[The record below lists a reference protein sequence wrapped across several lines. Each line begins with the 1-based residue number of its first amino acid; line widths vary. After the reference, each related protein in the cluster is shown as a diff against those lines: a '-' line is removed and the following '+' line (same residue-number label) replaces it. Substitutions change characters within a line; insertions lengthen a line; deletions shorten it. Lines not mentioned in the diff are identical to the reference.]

1 MPGLELRRTGRGVA
15 VDLGTMYVYQEPGE
29 RAWVSIPA
37 VKIGMWADDA
47 PREIEQLIAQALDL
61 NRGDRAADH
70 PSPGRRR
77 AGRAP
82 GRWLTNP
89 RPKGEHPTVSVR
101 KERD

>member
-47 PREIEQLIAQALDL
+47 PREID
-61 NRGDRAADH
+61 
-70 PSPGRRR
+70 S
-77 AGRAP
+77 
-82 GRWLTNP
+82 
-89 RPKGEHPTVSVR
+89 
-101 KERD
+101 